1 MLSEHCLSQKYIMHL
16 QPRFDVIAVQL
27 AGKTAPEIDHFV
39 NAFKKKEK
47 LMAHHKSA
55 LKRVRQTAK
64 RTVHNRSMRA
74 DLRTN
79 IKKFR
84 LLQESGNLEQARDA
98 YPNVQKNIDKAVTK
112 GVLHKR
118 TGARYKS
125 RLAQYLAKSTSS

>member
-1 MLSEHCLSQKYIMHL
+1 
-16 QPRFDVIAVQL
+16 
-27 AGKTAPEIDHFV
+27 
-39 NAFKKKEK
+39 
-47 LMAHHKSA
+47 MANHKSA

-64 RTVHNRSMRA
+64 LTAHNRSMRS
-74 DLRTN
+74 DLRTV

-84 LLQESGNLEQARDA
+84 LLQESGNLEQVRDA

-125 RLAQYLAKSTSS
+125 RLALSLAKSTSS

>member
-1 MLSEHCLSQKYIMHL
+1 
-16 QPRFDVIAVQL
+16 
-27 AGKTAPEIDHFV
+27 
-39 NAFKKKEK
+39 
-47 LMAHHKSA
+47 MANHKSA

-84 LLQESGNLEQARDA
+84 LLQESDNLEKARDE
-98 YPNVQKNIDKAVTK
+98 YTNLQKNIDKAVTK

-125 RLAQYLAKSTSS
+125 RLALSLARKTSS

>member
-1 MLSEHCLSQKYIMHL
+1 
-16 QPRFDVIAVQL
+16 
-27 AGKTAPEIDHFV
+27 
-39 NAFKKKEK
+39 
-47 LMAHHKSA
+47 MAHHKSA

-64 RTVHNRSMRA
+64 RTVHNRSLRA

-84 LLQESGNLEQARDA
+84 LLQESDSLEKARDE
-98 YPNVQKNIDKAVTK
+98 YTNLQKNIDKAVTK

-125 RLAQYLAKSTSS
+125 RLALSLAKSTSS